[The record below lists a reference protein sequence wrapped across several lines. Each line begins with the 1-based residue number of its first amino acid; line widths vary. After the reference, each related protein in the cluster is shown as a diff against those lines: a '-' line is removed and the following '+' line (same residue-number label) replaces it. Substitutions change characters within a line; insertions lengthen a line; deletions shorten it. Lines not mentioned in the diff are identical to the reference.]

1 MGRAAWYS
9 DLRDSV
15 HLKNPVARKS
25 LLTSGGCIEQSHQ
38 SDGSLLGCSSFPD
51 ALLNQDISASYP
63 ELTGQCPVPSVHAL
77 MKSHIVN
84 DWKIG
89 RKRSTNG
96 FQMTWWICPRRW
108 SLVKGPSLFQRYISW
123 ILLGKDFKLSSVAD
137 CLSHDSF
144 RVCRKIWNKY

>member
-51 ALLNQDISASYP
+51 ALLNQDTSALYP
-63 ELTGQCPVPSVHAL
+63 ELTGQCPVCMHWWNHTLSMLVERLVGKEAL
-77 MKSHIVN
+77 MGFRWHDGSVQGDGH
-84 DWKIG
+84 
-89 RKRSTNG
+89 RSKVHP
-96 FQMTWWICPRRW
+96 C
-108 SLVKGPSLFQRYISW
+108 SKRYISW